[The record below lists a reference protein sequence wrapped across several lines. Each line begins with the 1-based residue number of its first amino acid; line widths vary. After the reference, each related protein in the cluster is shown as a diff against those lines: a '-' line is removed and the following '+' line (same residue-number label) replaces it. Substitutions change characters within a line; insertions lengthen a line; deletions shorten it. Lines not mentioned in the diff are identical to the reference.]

1 MVGPRLVIGAAVVS
15 AFVWG
20 TPAWA
25 EGPSAIVE
33 DLAAPGAGLELM
45 DYVEAGRVI
54 RLGLSGR
61 ITLGYLRS
69 CWRETI
75 DGGTVTVG
83 ARKSEVTGG
92 VVLRERVEC
101 DGGAIE
107 LSAAEA
113 GKSGVMVFRGQP
125 SGQRTR
131 LPEPQLTLYGAS
143 PVITL
148 AEPGGNV
155 VIERLDEADKE
166 ITVTVAGRFVDLAR
180 GEHALAPGGLYRGRV
195 GDRSVVFRI
204 DPFARPGPGP
214 IVGRL
219 LRL

>member
-1 MVGPRLVIGAAVVS
+1 MDKVKLVFGAAVVF
-15 AFVWG
+15 AVVWG
-20 TPAWA
+20 MPAWA
-25 EGPSAIVE
+25 GGPSAIVE
-33 DLAAPGAGLELM
+33 DLAAPDTGLEPM
-45 DYVEAGRVI
+45 DYVEDGRVI
-54 RLGLSGR
+54 RLGPSGT

-75 DGGTVTVG
+75 SGGTVTVG
-83 ARKSEVTGG
+83 ARRSTIKGG
-92 VVLRERVEC
+92 AVRRELVEC

-107 LSAAEA
+107 LSTAEA

-155 VIERLDEADKE
+155 VIERLDAADKE

-180 GEHALAPGGLYRGRV
+180 GEHELAPGGLYRGRV
-195 GDRSVVFRI
+195 GGRSVIFRI